1 MSLEDTEINVGGVK
15 FKGIYLAVVFGFVTT
30 ISGAIWTASELYSR
44 LEAVEAYDIPD
55 TTELHEQ
62 VELIKQELED
72 QNISELQ
79 GKLTELGVNLTTIID
94 QQKELLLIKE
104 RVVQAEK
111 DVESMRT
118 TVQEAKLVV
127 KQVEDFDSF
136 LKTFG
141 LSSSLILGEPNIFLI
156 VVPDISIPATFM
168 LVCGAVSI

>member
-55 TTELHEQ
+55 TTELHEE

-136 LKTFG
+136 LKTFDPKFKT
-141 LSSSLILGEPNIFLI
+141 LDREVN
-156 VVPDISIPATFM
+156 DIWEALDEVANP
-168 LVCGAVSI
+168 LN

>member
-1 MSLEDTEINVGGVK
+1 M
-15 FKGIYLAVVFGFVTT
+15 
-30 ISGAIWTASELYSR
+30 YSR

-118 TVQEAKLVV
+118 TEQEAKLVV

-136 LKTFG
+136 LKTFDPKFKT
-141 LSSSLILGEPNIFLI
+141 LDREVN
-156 VVPDISIPATFM
+156 DIWEALDEVANP
-168 LVCGAVSI
+168 LN